1 MVVGAGA
8 GAGAGAAGNAAAER
22 LREDGFTGQLHL
34 VGAEVHRPYNR
45 TPLSKQLLTG
55 ELTPADLD
63 LPVFTDLAATWHLGV
78 TATALN
84 LDRHEV
90 ALSTGEQLGYDG
102 LVLAVGVAPR
112 VLPEAPLHTEHVHLL
127 RTLDDAHAIE
137 RSLSGTTGRV
147 VIVSG
152 GFIGCELAS
161 TARARGLDA
170 TIVDVSPALLRH
182 GLGEVLGDVATA
194 LHAAAGVRLH
204 LGVGVRSWET
214 HDAGVRLLLDDG
226 ERIDADLAVVGV
238 GTDPH
243 VGWLDGSGLENT
255 QGIAANATCHALRT
269 DGTVVDSVV
278 VAGDAA
284 RWPNL
289 RFDTTPPRVE
299 HWINAIEMGQA
310 AATNLLTGPD
320 TATPFTPVPRFWSA
334 QHDVHIQSAGMPALA
349 DTVTVIAGS
358 LTSRRV
364 LTAHTTTLP
373 DGAHL
378 LVGLIAFD
386 HTQAL
391 LDATG
396 LIGDTVT
403 LPAPDQLVR
412 PEPPARTPPRPR

>member
-1 MVVGAGA
+1 VVVGA

-22 LREDGFTGQLHL
+22 LREGGFTGQLHL

-63 LPVFTDLAATWHLGV
+63 LPVFTDLDATWHLGV

-112 VLPEAPLHTEHVHLL
+112 VLREAPLHTEHVHLL

-403 LPAPDQLVR
+403 LPAPR
-412 PEPPARTPPRPR
+412 PAGPA